1 MRATLALN
9 GLNNTDLTS
18 KKKKKKQ
25 IEKSL
30 TPFDG
35 RFQ

>member
-18 KKKKKKQ
+18 KKKKKTNRK
-25 IEKSL
+25 IPD
-30 TPFDG
+30 TI
-35 RFQ
+35 

>member
-18 KKKKKKQ
+18 KKKKKQ